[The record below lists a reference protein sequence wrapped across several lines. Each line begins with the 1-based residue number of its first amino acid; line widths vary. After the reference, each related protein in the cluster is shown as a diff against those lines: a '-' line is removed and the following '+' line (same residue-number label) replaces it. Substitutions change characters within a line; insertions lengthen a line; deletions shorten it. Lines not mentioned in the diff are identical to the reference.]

1 MICTF
6 YRYCSNCGEKI
17 HIRANFCWK
26 CNADQQNVRPINSD
40 SDLSF
45 GRPKCS
51 TEPMSLDSF
60 KRAKTHEQRQGCD
73 FRSKKHRKSNE
84 EAKESVTINIG
95 IKKMD
100 NDDLKT
106 IRGKRLPI
114 TVSKTATYANIREKG
129 IEKWKAFDRKF
140 DSSADYV
147 VLYEDGTRA
156 QFMPGRRHVPY
167 LEQLYF
173 YSQKLWV
180 CILLASFLL
189 FLNISLGT

>member
-1 MICTF
+1 MQINKTF
-6 YRYCSNCGEKI
+6 VRSIVIATCLLEDRS
-17 HIRANFCWK
+17 A
-26 CNADQQNVRPINSD
+26 AQNLCLWTASR
-40 SDLSF
+40 
-45 GRPKCS
+45 GQK
-51 TEPMSLDSF
+51 PMSKDKGVIF
-60 KRAKTHEQRQGCD
+60 EAK
-73 FRSKKHRKSNE
+73 KNRKSNE

-95 IKKMD
+95 IKRMD

-156 QFMPGRRHVPY
+156 QFMPGRRNVPY

-189 FLNISLGT
+189 FFNISLGTEAWFKRQILHAQKLNYIL